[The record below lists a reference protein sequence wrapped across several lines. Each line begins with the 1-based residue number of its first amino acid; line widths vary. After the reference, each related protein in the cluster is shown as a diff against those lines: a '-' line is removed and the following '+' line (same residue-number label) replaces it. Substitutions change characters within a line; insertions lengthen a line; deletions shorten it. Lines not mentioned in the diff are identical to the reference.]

1 MPFAAHAA
9 DDVSPEELRHR
20 LAGMQRLLDVTRVLA
35 AEIDLN
41 MILQEIAVE
50 ACVALDCE
58 RASVYQYDP
67 KREELYTR
75 VATELEIAEIRKGLQ
90 HGISG
95 HVARTRT
102 VANVPDPPR
111 DPRWDSTIDRATGF
125 HTRNILAAPLTS
137 PHDDR
142 LLGVLQLL
150 NKRDGL
156 FDAFDEDLLLAFSQH
171 AAVALDRAR
180 LVDELRENQ
189 VVEASLNVA
198 RKIQQGFMP
207 TRMPDTPGYE
217 LATWWFPNQAVGG
230 DYCDCMPLRD
240 GRTGLVIADV
250 SGHGLG
256 PSLLMASVRAA
267 LRALMLEH
275 SSPEALLNLLARA
288 LAPDLQY
295 GRFITMALAAL
306 DPQTHTVRFAN
317 AGHAPVL
324 HFCRESGTFQS
335 LDATGV
341 PLGVDD
347 QPDYPQGPPIAMH
360 VGDLLFLCTD
370 GIIEATDSAHE
381 QFGYERLQ
389 RIIRDRCD
397 EPVGDIV
404 RAVGRQVESHYEGD
418 SPPDDLTI
426 LAARRN
432 G

>member
-1 MPFAAHAA
+1 MTFTANAA
-9 DDVSPEELRHR
+9 DVSPEELRQR
-20 LAGMQRLLDVTRVLA
+20 LAGLERLLDVTRVLA
-35 AEIDLN
+35 AEIDLHT
-41 MILQEIAVE
+41 ILQEIATE

-58 RASVYQYDP
+58 RASVYQYDA

-75 VATELEIAEIRKGLQ
+75 VATELEIAEIRKGLH

-102 VANVPDPPR
+102 LANVSDPTH
-111 DPRWDSTIDRATGF
+111 DPRWDSTVDRATGF

-137 PHDDR
+137 PHDQR

-150 NKRDGL
+150 NKREGL
-156 FDAFDEDLLLAFSQH
+156 FESFDEDLLWAFSQH

-180 LVDELRENQ
+180 LVAELRENQ
-189 VVEASLNVA
+189 AVEASLNVA

-217 LATWWFPNQAVGG
+217 QALWWFPNQAVGG
-230 DYCDCMPLRD
+230 DYCDCMPMRD

-267 LRALMLEH
+267 LRALLLEH
-275 SSPEALLNLLARA
+275 SAPDKLLNLLARA
-288 LAPDLQY
+288 LAPDLQH
-295 GRFITMALAAL
+295 GRFITVAMAAL
-306 DPQTHTVRFAN
+306 DARTHTVEFSN

-324 HFCRESGTFQS
+324 HFSRATRKFFS

-347 QPDYPQGPPIAMH
+347 EPDYPPGPPVKME
-360 VGDLLFLCTD
+360 VGDILILCTD
-370 GIIEATDSAHE
+370 GIVEATDSSNE
-381 QFGYERLQ
+381 QFGNERLQ
-389 RIIRDRCD
+389 QIIRDACD
-397 EPVGDIV
+397 EPLGDIV
-404 RAVGRQVESHYEGD
+404 RSVGRQVEQHYAGD

-432 G
+432 E

>member
-1 MPFAAHAA
+1 MPISARAA
-9 DDVSPEELRHR
+9 DDVSPEELRQR
-20 LAGMQRLLDVTRVLA
+20 LAGLQRLLDVTRVLA
-35 AEIDLN
+35 AEIDLGK
-41 MILQEIAVE
+41 ILQEIAVE

-75 VATELEIAEIRKGLQ
+75 VATELEIAEIRKGLN

-102 VANVPDPPR
+102 LANVADPPR

-156 FDAFDEDLLLAFSQH
+156 FNAFDEDLLLAFSQH

-180 LVDELRENQ
+180 LVDELRENEA
-189 VVEASLNVA
+189 VEASLKVA
-198 RKIQQGFMP
+198 RKIQQSFMP
-207 TRMPDTPGYE
+207 SRMPDTPGYE
-217 LATWWFPNQAVGG
+217 VGIWWFPNQAVGG
-230 DYCDCMPLRD
+230 DYCDCMHLRD

-275 SSPEALLNLLARA
+275 SSPDALLNLLGRS
-288 LAPDLQY
+288 LAPDLQH
-295 GRFITMALAAL
+295 GRFITMAMAAL
-306 DPQTHTVRFAN
+306 DPRTHIVEYAN
-317 AGHAPVL
+317 AGHGPVL
-324 HFCRESGTFQS
+324 HFAAGSGEFVS
-335 LDATGV
+335 LEATGV

-347 QPDYPQGPPIAMH
+347 QPDYPQGPPVKLQ
-360 VGDLLFLCTD
+360 VGDLLVLCTD
-370 GIIEATDSAHE
+370 GIVEATDSAGE
-381 QFGYERLQ
+381 QFGQERLEQ
-389 RIIRDRCD
+389 IIRDRCND
-397 EPVGDIV
+397 PVADIV
-404 RAVGRQVESHYEGD
+404 RAVGRQVERHYTGD
-418 SPPDDLTI
+418 SPPDDLTM

-432 G
+432 E